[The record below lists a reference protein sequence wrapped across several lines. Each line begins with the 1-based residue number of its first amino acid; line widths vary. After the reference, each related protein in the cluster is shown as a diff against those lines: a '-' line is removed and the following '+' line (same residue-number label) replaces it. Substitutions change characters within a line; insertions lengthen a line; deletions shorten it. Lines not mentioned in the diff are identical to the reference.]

1 MGDVWL
7 GRGGLGRSARLGRSG
22 GAEDN
27 ETTGR
32 QDHKTQTP
40 IRLKPPMIF
49 RASGGVLSTGLV
61 VLWSCRPVVSLSS
74 APPLRPSL
82 ALRPRPR
89 RPSQRFPIQFSP
101 PLRTPKSAKTRLSRL
116 PCARP

>member
-1 MGDVWL
+1 MGNLWL
-7 GRGGLGRSARLGRSG
+7 GRRGLGRSARLGRSG

-32 QDHKTQTP
+32 QDHKTTRPVDNTP
-40 IRLKPPMIF
+40 PDARKIM
-49 RASGGVLSTGLV
+49 GGFNRIGVW

-82 ALRPRPR
+82 ALRPRPP
-89 RPSQRFPIQFSP
+89 RPSQTSPIQFPP
-101 PLRTPKSAKTRLSRL
+101 PLRTR
-116 PCARP
+116 